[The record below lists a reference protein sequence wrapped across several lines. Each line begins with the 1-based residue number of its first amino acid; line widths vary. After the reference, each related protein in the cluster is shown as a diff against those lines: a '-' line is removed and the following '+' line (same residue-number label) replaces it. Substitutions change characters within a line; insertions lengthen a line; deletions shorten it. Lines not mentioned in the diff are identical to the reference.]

1 MIVHKFGGAAVKDA
15 LGVRNLFSILKEW
28 KEDKVIVVSALGK
41 TTNELEILTKAIFEN
56 NQPLFKNQLEKI
68 QNYHLQVANDL
79 FSEKTDIHNEI
90 DSVFQLIKS
99 TANEKH
105 TDYDFLYDQV
115 VSLGEVLSTKIVSAY
130 LNKMGL
136 TTQWTDIRKFLI
148 TDHIYREANVNMDLS
163 SNAIKKSFNYSPD
176 QVILT
181 QGFIGG
187 TQEGNTT
194 TLGREGSDY
203 TAALLANILD
213 AEKVV
218 VWKDVPG
225 ILNADPRY
233 FDETE
238 KLDEISYQEAIEL
251 AFYGAKII
259 HPKTIKPLQNKSI
272 PLLVKSFLDPASDGT
287 LISGFESYT
296 QGKPVF
302 IVKTNQILISVV
314 PKDFSFVFE
323 ERLSKIYHLFAQHR
337 IKVNV
342 IQNSAINFTVSAD
355 ENNPRISQLLDDL
368 RREFRVLYNSG
379 LELITIRHYT
389 EEAVKKVLANRK
401 VLIEQRSRHTAQF
414 LIQNSLT

>member
-1 MIVHKFGGAAVKDA
+1 
-15 LGVRNLFSILKEW
+15 
-28 KEDKVIVVSALGK
+28 
-41 TTNELEILTKAIFEN
+41 
-56 NQPLFKNQLEKI
+56 
-68 QNYHLQVANDL
+68 
-79 FSEKTDIHNEI
+79 
-90 DSVFQLIKS
+90 
-99 TANEKH
+99 
-105 TDYDFLYDQV
+105 
-115 VSLGEVLSTKIVSAY
+115 
-130 LNKMGL
+130 
-136 TTQWTDIRKFLI
+136 
-148 TDHIYREANVNMDLS
+148 
-163 SNAIKKSFNYSPD
+163 
-176 QVILT
+176 
-181 QGFIGG
+181 
-187 TQEGNTT
+187 
-194 TLGREGSDY
+194 
-203 TAALLANILD
+203 
-213 AEKVV
+213 
-218 VWKDVPG
+218 
-225 ILNADPRY
+225 
-233 FDETE
+233 
-238 KLDEISYQEAIEL
+238 
-251 AFYGAKII
+251 
-259 HPKTIKPLQNKSI
+259 
-272 PLLVKSFLDPASDGT
+272 VKSFLDPASDGT